1 MLLCWKGCQQR
12 DKSPPGGKCCCVG
25 RAVNRETKTHLEA
38 GDAVLEGLSTERQKP
53 TWRQVLLVDIGLHRG
68 QEHVD
73 GYRQVHGCASIGAL
87 RPDEVKLVV
96 GVDHWLPVR
105 HACITQNRLASWCV
119 HNCAPVTYKQG
130 LCVQRTTLHNQAK
143 D

>member
-1 MLLCWKGCQQR
+1 MSLFRKGWLIDKG
-12 DKSPPGGKCCCVG
+12 DKSPP
-25 RAVNRETKTHLEA
+25 EA
-38 GDAVLEGLSTERQKP
+38 GVAVLEGLSTERQKP
-53 TWRQVLLVDIGLHRG
+53 TWRQVLLVDVGLHRG

-73 GYRQVHGCASIGAL
+73 GYRQVHGCASIRAL

-105 HACITQNRLASWCV
+105 HACITQNGLASWCV
-119 HNCAPVTYKQG
+119 HNCAPVTHKQG
-130 LCVQRTTLHNQAK
+130 LCVQRTMLHNHAK